1 MCSILQ
7 GGASVTMPRTY
18 RFTLVAVLFWAV
30 PAIAQQFPDGPGKDV
45 TLQICSNCHDSDV
58 IIGHRQSRD
67 EWVAT
72 IQQMI
77 SSGAEGTPDQFRL
90 VLDYLSKNFG
100 PAAPPVN
107 VNKASAADL
116 QSGLGL
122 TGKEA
127 EAIVKYRTDKGAFK
141 TLDDLKKVPD
151 LDFKKIEAQ
160 KERVV
165 F

>member
-1 MCSILQ
+1 MDLTRPTQ
-7 GGASVTMPRTY
+7 RTW
-18 RFTLVAVLFWAV
+18 RFALIPALLFA
-30 PAIAQQFPDGPGKDV
+30 ATAMAQQFPDGPGKDV
-45 TLQICSNCHDSDV
+45 TLEICANCHDPSV
-58 IIGHRQSRD
+58 IAGHRQSRD

-77 SSGAEGTPDQFRL
+77 ASGAEGTPQQFKAIL
-90 VLDYLSKNFG
+90 EYLSKNFG
-100 PAAPPVN
+100 PGAPAVN

-116 QSGLGL
+116 ESGLGL

-127 EAIVKYRTDKGAFK
+127 AALVKYRTDKGAFK
-141 TLDDLKKVPD
+141 AVDDLKKVPD

-160 KERVV
+160 KERLV